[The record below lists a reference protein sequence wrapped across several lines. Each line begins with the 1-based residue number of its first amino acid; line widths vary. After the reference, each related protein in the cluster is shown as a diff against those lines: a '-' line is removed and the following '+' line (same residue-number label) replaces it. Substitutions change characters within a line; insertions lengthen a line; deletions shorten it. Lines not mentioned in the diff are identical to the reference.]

1 MQDNPQL
8 LLKVL
13 ELLPLLMQ
21 QLKCSTLQTQS
32 LRYYSRRIKINDYIL
47 LNFILFIYLLF
58 LTGPQGQQC
67 YTLMGFSI
75 LYKNSLLLLLLLL
88 WPPTDPYDIQQTT
101 KKLFQQHLV
110 SHAFL
115 SITFAFCGCL
125 RLVEA
130 FNCHSDWRQTRRNL
144 EIPFEFLTKTEN
156 QMLHHVISTNRNEQS
171 DLIWS
176 DPVKSGL
183 IHILLMPHRH
193 VT

>member
-1 MQDNPQL
+1 MYHFISQLRKMQDNPQL

-13 ELLPLLMQ
+13 EPLPLLMQ
-21 QLKCSTLQTQS
+21 PLKCSTLQTQS
-32 LRYYSRRIKINDYIL
+32 LRYYSRCMTSNR
-47 LNFILFIYLLF
+47 
-58 LTGPQGQQC
+58 
-67 YTLMGFSI
+67 
-75 LYKNSLLLLLLLL
+75 SL
-88 WPPTDPYDIQQTT
+88 WYSTNNQ
-101 KKLFQQHLV
+101 KLFQQHLV

-115 SITFAFCGCL
+115 SITFVFGGCL

-183 IHILLMPHRH
+183 IHILSMPHRH

>member
-1 MQDNPQL
+1 MYHFISQLRKMQDNPQL

-21 QLKCSTLQTQS
+21 RLKCSTLQTQS
-32 LRYYSRRIKINDYIL
+32 LRYYSRRMTSNR
-47 LNFILFIYLLF
+47 
-58 LTGPQGQQC
+58 
-67 YTLMGFSI
+67 
-75 LYKNSLLLLLLLL
+75 SL
-88 WPPTDPYDIQQTT
+88 WYSTNNQ
-101 KKLFQQHLV
+101 KLFQQHLV

-115 SITFAFCGCL
+115 SITFVFGGCL

-156 QMLHHVISTNRNEQS
+156 QMLHHVISTKRNEQS

-183 IHILLMPHRH
+183 IHILSMPHCH

>member
-1 MQDNPQL
+1 MYHFRNQNVVSVRKMQDNPQL

-32 LRYYSRRIKINDYIL
+32 LRYYSRCMTSNR
-47 LNFILFIYLLF
+47 
-58 LTGPQGQQC
+58 
-67 YTLMGFSI
+67 
-75 LYKNSLLLLLLLL
+75 SL
-88 WPPTDPYDIQQTT
+88 WYSTNNQ
-101 KKLFQQHLV
+101 KLFQQHLV

-115 SITFAFCGCL
+115 SITFVFGGCL

-156 QMLHHVISTNRNEQS
+156 QMLYHIISTNRNEQS
-171 DLIWS
+171 DLIRSIQVRS
-176 DPVKSGL
+176 DPYFVNTTLS
-183 IHILLMPHRH
+183 RH
-193 VT
+193 LRSY

>member
-1 MQDNPQL
+1 MDKGKLEACIISEIKMLYQSEKCKTIHSCFLRSLSFSRCWCNNSSAPHCK
-8 LLKVL
+8 LKV
-13 ELLPLLMQ
+13 
-21 QLKCSTLQTQS
+21 SGT
-32 LRYYSRRIKINDYIL
+32 I
-47 LNFILFIYLLF
+47 
-58 LTGPQGQQC
+58 QGA
-67 YTLMGFSI
+67 
-75 LYKNSLLLLLLLL
+75 

-156 QMLHHVISTNRNEQS
+156 QMLHHIISTNRNEQS
-171 DLIWS
+171 DLIRSSQVWS
-176 DPVKSGL
+176 DPYFVDATLSCHL
-183 IHILLMPHRH
+183 RSY
-193 VT
+193 

>member
-1 MQDNPQL
+1 MYHFRNQNVVSVRKMQDNPQL

-32 LRYYSRRIKINDYIL
+32 LRYYSRCMTSNR
-47 LNFILFIYLLF
+47 
-58 LTGPQGQQC
+58 
-67 YTLMGFSI
+67 
-75 LYKNSLLLLLLLL
+75 SL
-88 WPPTDPYDIQQTT
+88 WYSTNNQ
-101 KKLFQQHLV
+101 KLFQQHLV

-115 SITFAFCGCL
+115 SITFVFRGCL

-156 QMLHHVISTNRNEQS
+156 QMLYHIVSTNRNEQS
-171 DLIWS
+171 DLIRSIQVRS
-176 DPVKSGL
+176 DPYFVNTTLS
-183 IHILLMPHRH
+183 RH
-193 VT
+193 LRSY

>member
-32 LRYYSRRIKINDYIL
+32 LRYYSRRMTSNR
-47 LNFILFIYLLF
+47 
-58 LTGPQGQQC
+58 
-67 YTLMGFSI
+67 
-75 LYKNSLLLLLLLL
+75 SL
-88 WPPTDPYDIQQTT
+88 WYSTNNQ
-101 KKLFQQHLV
+101 KLFQQHLV

-115 SITFAFCGCL
+115 SITFVFGGCL

-156 QMLHHVISTNRNEQS
+156 QMLHHVIATNWNEQS
-171 DLIWS
+171 DRIRSSQVRS
-176 DPVKSGL
+176 DPYFVDATLS
-183 IHILLMPHRH
+183 RH
-193 VT
+193 LRSY

>member
-1 MQDNPQL
+1 MLCSATIDEDKLEACIISSVSWEKCKTIHSCFLRSFSLFHCWCNDSSAPHCK
-8 LLKVL
+8 LKV
-13 ELLPLLMQ
+13 
-21 QLKCSTLQTQS
+21 SGT
-32 LRYYSRRIKINDYIL
+32 I
-47 LNFILFIYLLF
+47 
-58 LTGPQGQQC
+58 QGA
-67 YTLMGFSI
+67 
-75 LYKNSLLLLLLLL
+75 
-88 WPPTDPYDIQQTT
+88 WPPTDPYDIQPTT
-101 KKLFQQHLV
+101 KNSFSNIWLV
-110 SHAFL
+110 MHFSQ
-115 SITFAFCGCL
+115 ITFAFRSCL

-183 IHILLMPHRH
+183 IHILSMPHRH

>member
-1 MQDNPQL
+1 MYHFRNQNVVSVRKMQDNPQL

-32 LRYYSRRIKINDYIL
+32 LRYYSRRMTSNR
-47 LNFILFIYLLF
+47 
-58 LTGPQGQQC
+58 
-67 YTLMGFSI
+67 
-75 LYKNSLLLLLLLL
+75 SL
-88 WPPTDPYDIQQTT
+88 WYSTNNQ
-101 KKLFQQHLV
+101 KLFQQHLV

-115 SITFAFCGCL
+115 SITFAFRSCL

-156 QMLHHVISTNRNEQS
+156 QMLHHVIATNWNEQS
-171 DLIWS
+171 DRIRSSQVRS
-176 DPVKSGL
+176 DPYFVDATLS
-183 IHILLMPHRH
+183 RH
-193 VT
+193 LRSY

>member
-1 MQDNPQL
+1 MCHFRNQNVVSVRKMQDNPQL

-32 LRYYSRRIKINDYIL
+32 LRYYSRRMTSNR
-47 LNFILFIYLLF
+47 
-58 LTGPQGQQC
+58 
-67 YTLMGFSI
+67 
-75 LYKNSLLLLLLLL
+75 SL
-88 WPPTDPYDIQQTT
+88 WYSTNNQ
-101 KKLFQQHLV
+101 KLFQQHLV

-115 SITFAFCGCL
+115 SITFVFGGCL

-156 QMLHHVISTNRNEQS
+156 QMLHHIISTNRNEQS
-171 DLIWS
+171 DLIRSSQVWS
-176 DPVKSGL
+176 DPYFVDATLSCHL
-183 IHILLMPHRH
+183 RSY
-193 VT
+193 

>member
-32 LRYYSRRIKINDYIL
+32 LRYYSRRMTSNR
-47 LNFILFIYLLF
+47 
-58 LTGPQGQQC
+58 
-67 YTLMGFSI
+67 
-75 LYKNSLLLLLLLL
+75 SL
-88 WPPTDPYDIQQTT
+88 WYSTNNQ
-101 KKLFQQHLV
+101 KLFQQHLV

-115 SITFAFCGCL
+115 SITFVFRGCL

-171 DLIWS
+171 DLIRSIQVRS
-176 DPVKSGL
+176 DPYFVNATLS
-183 IHILLMPHRH
+183 RH
-193 VT
+193 SRSY

>member
-1 MQDNPQL
+1 MYHFISQLRKMQDNPQL

-21 QLKCSTLQTQS
+21 RLKCSTLQTQS
-32 LRYYSRRIKINDYIL
+32 LRYYSRRMTSNR
-47 LNFILFIYLLF
+47 
-58 LTGPQGQQC
+58 
-67 YTLMGFSI
+67 
-75 LYKNSLLLLLLLL
+75 SL
-88 WPPTDPYDIQQTT
+88 WYSTNNQ
-101 KKLFQQHLV
+101 KLFQQHLV

-115 SITFAFCGCL
+115 SITFAFRSCL

-183 IHILLMPHRH
+183 IHILSMPHRH

>member
-1 MQDNPQL
+1 MYHFISQLRKMQDNPQL

-21 QLKCSTLQTQS
+21 RLKCSTLQTQS
-32 LRYYSRRIKINDYIL
+32 LRYYSRHMTSYR
-47 LNFILFIYLLF
+47 
-58 LTGPQGQQC
+58 
-67 YTLMGFSI
+67 
-75 LYKNSLLLLLLLL
+75 SL
-88 WPPTDPYDIQQTT
+88 WYSTNNQ
-101 KKLFQQHLV
+101 KLFQQHLV

-115 SITFAFCGCL
+115 SITFAFGGCL

-156 QMLHHVISTNRNEQS
+156 QMLHHVISTKRNEQS

-183 IHILLMPHRH
+183 IHILSMPHCH

>member
-1 MQDNPQL
+1 MYHFRNQNVVSVRKMQDNPQL

-32 LRYYSRRIKINDYIL
+32 LRYYSRCMTSNR
-47 LNFILFIYLLF
+47 
-58 LTGPQGQQC
+58 
-67 YTLMGFSI
+67 
-75 LYKNSLLLLLLLL
+75 SL
-88 WPPTDPYDIQQTT
+88 WYSTNNQ
-101 KKLFQQHLV
+101 KLFQQHLV

-115 SITFAFCGCL
+115 SITFVFGGCL

-156 QMLHHVISTNRNEQS
+156 QMLYHIVSTNRNEQS
-171 DLIWS
+171 DLIRSIQVRS
-176 DPVKSGL
+176 DPYFVNTTLS
-183 IHILLMPHRH
+183 RH
-193 VT
+193 LRSY

>member
-1 MQDNPQL
+1 MDKGKLEACIISEIKMLYQSEKCKTIRSCFLRSLSFFRCWCNNSSAPHCK
-8 LLKVL
+8 LKV
-13 ELLPLLMQ
+13 
-21 QLKCSTLQTQS
+21 SGT
-32 LRYYSRRIKINDYIL
+32 I
-47 LNFILFIYLLF
+47 
-58 LTGPQGQQC
+58 QGA
-67 YTLMGFSI
+67 
-75 LYKNSLLLLLLLL
+75 

-156 QMLHHVISTNRNEQS
+156 QMLHHVIATNWNEQS
-171 DLIWS
+171 DRIRSSQVRS
-176 DPVKSGL
+176 DPYFVDATLS
-183 IHILLMPHRH
+183 RH
-193 VT
+193 LRSY

>member
-1 MQDNPQL
+1 MYHFISQLRKMQDNPQL

-21 QLKCSTLQTQS
+21 RLKCSTLQTQS
-32 LRYYSRRIKINDYIL
+32 LRYYSRHMTSYR
-47 LNFILFIYLLF
+47 
-58 LTGPQGQQC
+58 
-67 YTLMGFSI
+67 
-75 LYKNSLLLLLLLL
+75 SL
-88 WPPTDPYDIQQTT
+88 WYSTNNQ
-101 KKLFQQHLV
+101 KLFQQHLV

-115 SITFAFCGCL
+115 SITFVFGGCL

-156 QMLHHVISTNRNEQS
+156 QMLHHVISTKRNEQS

-183 IHILLMPHRH
+183 IHILSMPHCH

>member
-1 MQDNPQL
+1 MYHFISQLRKMQDNPQL
-8 LLKVL
+8 LLRVL
-13 ELLPLLMQ
+13 EPLPLLMQ
-21 QLKCSTLQTQS
+21 PLKCSTLQTQS
-32 LRYYSRRIKINDYIL
+32 LRYYSRCMTSNR
-47 LNFILFIYLLF
+47 
-58 LTGPQGQQC
+58 
-67 YTLMGFSI
+67 
-75 LYKNSLLLLLLLL
+75 SL
-88 WPPTDPYDIQQTT
+88 WYSTNNQ
-101 KKLFQQHLV
+101 KLFQQHLV

-115 SITFAFCGCL
+115 SITFVFGGCL

>member
-1 MQDNPQL
+1 MYHFRNQNVVSVRKMQDNPQL

-32 LRYYSRRIKINDYIL
+32 LRYYSRCMTSNR
-47 LNFILFIYLLF
+47 
-58 LTGPQGQQC
+58 
-67 YTLMGFSI
+67 
-75 LYKNSLLLLLLLL
+75 SL
-88 WPPTDPYDIQQTT
+88 WYSTNNQ
-101 KKLFQQHLV
+101 KLFQQHLV

-115 SITFAFCGCL
+115 SITFVFGGCL

-156 QMLHHVISTNRNEQS
+156 QMLHHVIATNWNEQS
-171 DLIWS
+171 DRIRSSQVRS
-176 DPVKSGL
+176 DPYFVDATLS
-183 IHILLMPHRH
+183 RH
-193 VT
+193 LRSY

>member
-1 MQDNPQL
+1 MYHFRNQNVVSVRKMQDNPQL

-32 LRYYSRRIKINDYIL
+32 LRYYSRCMTSNR
-47 LNFILFIYLLF
+47 
-58 LTGPQGQQC
+58 
-67 YTLMGFSI
+67 
-75 LYKNSLLLLLLLL
+75 SL
-88 WPPTDPYDIQQTT
+88 WYSTNNQ
-101 KKLFQQHLV
+101 KLFQQHLV

-115 SITFAFCGCL
+115 SITFAFRCCL

-156 QMLHHVISTNRNEQS
+156 QMLYHIISTNRNEQS
-171 DLIWS
+171 DLIRSIQVRS
-176 DPVKSGL
+176 DPYFVNTTLS
-183 IHILLMPHRH
+183 RH
-193 VT
+193 LRSY

>member
-1 MQDNPQL
+1 MYHFRNQNVVSVRKMQDNPQL

-32 LRYYSRRIKINDYIL
+32 LRYYSRRMTSNR
-47 LNFILFIYLLF
+47 
-58 LTGPQGQQC
+58 
-67 YTLMGFSI
+67 
-75 LYKNSLLLLLLLL
+75 SL
-88 WPPTDPYDIQQTT
+88 WYSTNNQ
-101 KKLFQQHLV
+101 KLFQQHLV

-115 SITFAFCGCL
+115 SITFAFRCCL

-156 QMLHHVISTNRNEQS
+156 QMLHHVIATNWNEQS
-171 DLIWS
+171 DRIRSSQVRS
-176 DPVKSGL
+176 DPYFVDATLS
-183 IHILLMPHRH
+183 RH
-193 VT
+193 LRSY

>member
-1 MQDNPQL
+1 MYHFRNQNVVSVRKMQDNAQL
-8 LLKVL
+8 LLRVL

-21 QLKCSTLQTQS
+21 RLKCSTLQTQS
-32 LRYYSRRIKINDYIL
+32 LRYYSRRMTSYR
-47 LNFILFIYLLF
+47 
-58 LTGPQGQQC
+58 
-67 YTLMGFSI
+67 
-75 LYKNSLLLLLLLL
+75 SL
-88 WPPTDPYDIQQTT
+88 WYSTNNQ
-101 KKLFQQHLV
+101 KLFQKHLV
-110 SHAFL
+110 CHAFF
-115 SITFAFCGCL
+115 SITFAFRSCL

-183 IHILLMPHRH
+183 IHILSMPHCH